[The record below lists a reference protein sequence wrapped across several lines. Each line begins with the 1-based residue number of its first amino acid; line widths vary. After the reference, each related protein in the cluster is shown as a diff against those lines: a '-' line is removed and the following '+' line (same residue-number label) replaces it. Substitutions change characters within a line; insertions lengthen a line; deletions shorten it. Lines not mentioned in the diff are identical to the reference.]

1 MRQRHRLDEK
11 PASWWWITFGVV
23 ATVALVVVA
32 MVAAGRSDPAPQA
45 GRVATLINRLN
56 GVIYYDPEDQP
67 SKDQIAAF
75 GPYWSEINKVDC
87 RVKPDYCQSLGI
99 EEAPTILVP
108 GFAVGI
114 SGYQDLADLE
124 LLLSQIEAGK

>member
-11 PASWWWITFGVV
+11 PASWWWIAFGIIITVAFVVIVIVV
-23 ATVALVVVA
+23 A
-32 MVAAGRSDPAPQA
+32 GKNDPAPQA

-56 GVIYYDPEDQP
+56 GVVYYDPDDSPSQDQM
-67 SKDQIAAF
+67 AAF
-75 GPYWSEINKVDC
+75 GSYWSQLNTVNC
-87 RVKPDYCQSLGI
+87 RARADYCESLGI
-99 EEAPTILVP
+99 EEAPTILIP

-124 LLLSQIEAGK
+124 LLLSQIETDK